1 MNKKQKISLIG
12 FFIGL
17 AMIASLNIYNK
28 FTMYIVMLGFIV
40 SLSCALA
47 YSVFQYIPA
56 AKEKA
61 EYAGL
66 VQLTSEYVK
75 EWDNKNWRVDKEQ
88 EEPEYG
94 YIMLASKGTSRQK
107 LYSIRDWE

>member
-17 AMIASLNIYNK
+17 AMIASLNFHNK
-28 FTMYIVMLGFIV
+28 FTMYIVMLGFII
-40 SLSCALA
+40 SLLCALA

-56 AKEKA
+56 AKEKS
-61 EYAGL
+61 ENAGL
-66 VQLTSEYVK
+66 VQLTSEYVR
-75 EWDNKNWRVDKEQ
+75 EWENTNWRVDKEQ

-94 YIMLASKGTSRQK
+94 YIRLASKSTSHQK
-107 LYSIRDWE
+107 LDSIRDWE